1 MPPGFITTIAPPY
14 PPHTVQ
20 GAEGAVPLPEQLAA
34 DIELEFGVK
43 FGKAHTERGPV
54 LGRKDRE
61 EAVNRADVSTRKG
74 ARVYQESDTEQQS
87 GTAEGLQ
94 GQDHSGDPGGCQAEC
109 N

>member
-1 MPPGFITTIAPPY
+1 MLPGFITTIAPPFP

-20 GAEGAVPLPEQLAA
+20 GAEGAVLLPEQLAA

-61 EAVNRADVSTRKG
+61 EAVNRADVSTREG
-74 ARVYQESDTEQQS
+74 ARVYQESDTE
-87 GTAEGLQ
+87 
-94 GQDHSGDPGGCQAEC
+94 
-109 N
+109 

>member
-1 MPPGFITTIAPPY
+1 M
-14 PPHTVQ
+14 Q
-20 GAEGAVPLPEQLAA
+20 RAEGVVPLPEQMAA

-74 ARVYQESDTEQQS
+74 VRVYQGDERVRQSNRVEQPKSRKRTTVGILEDVQQS
-87 GTAEGLQ
+87 AIEIAKEVAKKL
-94 GQDHSGDPGGCQAEC
+94 
-109 N
+109 

>member
-1 MPPGFITTIAPPY
+1 MREEQAEEGGGRRHNIRMLCLHWPPKKHTVMPPGFITTIAPPY

-20 GAEGAVPLPEQLAA
+20 GAKGAVPLPEKLAA

-61 EAVNRADVSTRKG
+61 EAVNRADVSTREG
-74 ARVYQESDTEQQS
+74 VRVYQE
-87 GTAEGLQ
+87 
-94 GQDHSGDPGGCQAEC
+94 
-109 N
+109 